1 MRIACNIF
9 GVGFD
14 PNAMRDKDGH
24 KRGVLIG
31 H

>member
-1 MRIACNIF
+1 MLRACNVF
-9 GVGFD
+9 GFD
-14 PNAMRDKDGH
+14 PNAMRDKNGH